1 MGCADAQEDWQ
12 NGLVILEGVVRMKV
26 GFVCTNF
33 NNSDYTV
40 KAVQT
45 LNSCLG
51 HEYFVVIVDNNS
63 DPVSVRQLNEL
74 ASRYENI
81 HLIFNSENVG
91 YFRGLNIGI
100 KYLRAHHPEVSW
112 MVVGNNDLEF
122 PIDFS
127 DVLERQAHRL
137 GVHAVISPDIVTIE
151 GEHQNPHVIS
161 GIGPVREM
169 MYDLYYSNYYLG
181 LAIQKIARLLPR
193 ISERSDEQEW
203 QISRPIYQGHGS
215 CYILGPLFFE
225 RFTELWAP
233 TFLMSEEF
241 FLSKQLSDAGLQVY
255 YDPAIRVIHHWHGS
269 LAKLPSRQRWNLA
282 KEAHREY
289 RKYVKGLFCRPS
301 VHR

>member
-1 MGCADAQEDWQ
+1 
-12 NGLVILEGVVRMKV
+12 MKI

-40 KAVQT
+40 KAVET
-45 LNSCLG
+45 LNSGLG

-63 DPVSVRQLNEL
+63 DPASVRQLKEL
-74 ASRYENI
+74 ASINRNI
-81 HLIFNSENVG
+81 HLILNCENVG

-100 KYLRAHHPEVSW
+100 KHLRVNHPEVGW
-112 MVVGNNDLEF
+112 LVVGNNDLEF
-122 PIDFS
+122 PVDFA
-127 DVLERQAHRL
+127 DELEKHADRL
-137 GVHAVISPDIVTIE
+137 RGYAVISPDIVTVE

-161 GIGPVREM
+161 GIGPIREM

-181 LAIQKIARLLPR
+181 LAIQKVARLLPR
-193 ISERSDEQEW
+193 ISERSDELEW
-203 QISRPIYQGHGS
+203 QVARPIYQGHGS
-215 CYILGPLFFE
+215 CYVLSPLFFE

-241 FLSKQLSDAGLQVY
+241 FLSKQLSDVGLQIY
-255 YDPAIRVIHHWHGS
+255 YDPAIRVVHHWHGS

-289 RKYVKGLFCRPS
+289 RKYVKGFFRS
-301 VHR
+301 TAVHR